1 MTGSEQSGERDTHMS
16 EAPLNIYQRHLKA
29 CAVIDSM
36 PWIKDQS
43 NPQFKS
49 VPIDAMRAG
58 VRKACITAGM
68 VHHGPS
74 QMDYTREVEIR
85 KDKNGV
91 EVGKTFR
98 YHGEAKFRLINV
110 DDPTDIMEWD
120 VVGEAMDTGDKGLGK
135 LESSFIKNFYKAA
148 FDIGEKGD
156 DNDSYAN
163 EEFDQFIAAQRA
175 ESERAHA
182 AAEKGKADE
191 NEKHRI
197 ILANIETPTV
207 KAYIDRLGKDINQ
220 WPILDVYQ
228 CVCDIEEKEGKSAP
242 SEFRSGE
249 EIKNAEAS
257 GTIIPTE
264 KEMENFINVMGQT
277 DQFKDTVKNYKLKAG
292 VKTPYELSFDQKVEL
307 YTAIK
312 TIQGGRA

>member
-1 MTGSEQSGERDTHMS
+1 MTGSAQKGERDTHTS
-16 EAPLNIYQRHLKA
+16 EIPLNIYQRHLKA
-29 CAVIDSM
+29 CEVIDAM

-58 VRKACITAGM
+58 VRKACIIAGM

-74 QMDYTREVEIR
+74 QMDYTREVEVR
-85 KDKNGV
+85 KDKFGN

-120 VVGEAMDTGDKGLGK
+120 VVGESMDTGDKGLGK
-135 LESSFIKNFYKAA
+135 LESAFIKNFYKAA
-148 FDIGEKGD
+148 FDIGEKGE
-156 DNDSYAN
+156 DNDSYSN
-163 EEFDQFIAAQRA
+163 EEFEQFLAAKRA

-191 NEKHRI
+191 DEKHRI
-197 ILANIETPTV
+197 ILANLETPTV
-207 KAYIDRLGKDINQ
+207 KAYIDKHGKDLTQ

-249 EIKNAEAS
+249 EIKNAEIA

-264 KEMENFINVMGQT
+264 QEMASFIDVCGAMPAYKE
-277 DQFKDTVKNYKLKAG
+277 TVKGFKQSHGAMSSYD
-292 VKTPYELSFDQKVEL
+292 LSYDEKVEL
-307 YTAIK
+307 YTILKDMGAV
-312 TIQGGRA
+312 Q